1 MRNNNLFKSLTQKSE
16 ARIHIGTKRGC
27 ILMEQQ
33 GSLKTGTPVEL
44 VLDQIKEELDDHR
57 LSINETTV
65 EVQAS
70 YEEIQNL
77 HNKIDKLNEKLEEL
91 SLLIKGRK
99 EEPHEFN
106 ITPLTNKEKEVFVAL
121 YSLNEA
127 SEFIT
132 YRQIARKL
140 GLSEPLVSLYVN
152 SMREKGIPVSKRF
165 KGNSVLLKLDDK
177 FRQEQAK
184 NNIVKVNTLLTYWC
198 PQ

>member
-1 MRNNNLFKSLTQKSE
+1 
-16 ARIHIGTKRGC
+16 
-27 ILMEQQ
+27 MEQQ
-33 GSLKTGTPVEL
+33 GSLKAGVPVEL

-99 EEPHEFN
+99 EENQEFN

-127 SEFIT
+127 NEFIT

-198 PQ
+198 PTS